1 MNNTQ
6 VEMPRGAVPVYP
18 YRSGITDVSYADQ
31 PWIIGQYSGYTSPEE
46 TNLRFRKLIA
56 SGQQGVAVAMDLPTQ
71 LGMDPGHPLADG
83 EVGRVGVSIACA
95 DDMAA
100 LFADIPLS
108 SVRQISTTANSIAP
122 MFGAMILAVA
132 ERRGEALDS
141 FSIRLQN
148 DVLKEYVARGTQIF
162 PAEHGARLSVDV
174 VEYCATHLPK
184 WVPMCVSGYHMRDA
198 GSTREQEVGFTLANA
213 QEYLD
218 LAVARGVDIARFAR
232 SMSWFMGASPEFLK
246 EAAKF
251 RACRE
256 LWATLLADRYGV
268 RDPEAL
274 KLRINCYTLGGEM
287 SAFEISNNSVRVTLA
302 AVGAVLGGVQSLF
315 CSSIDEALGLPTD
328 ETARLSIQT
337 QRIILQEAG
346 IAEWIDPVGGAPAI
360 ELATDEIVR
369 AAREIAGQ
377 VGEQGGAI
385 PAIESGWMRGEI
397 DRSAWERNL
406 HEREHARIGEPGPGE
421 SGAADISVAGFP
433 VDTTYGPRRAEEFA
447 QWRARRPRQ
456 QVQRALERLAAAA
469 AEPGNLMPAFID
481 AFRSDLTIGEVTDVL
496 IRQFGTVN
504 VGRQVE
510 PEPAR
515 VAE

>member
-1 MNNTQ
+1 
-6 VEMPRGAVPVYP
+6 
-18 YRSGITDVSYADQ
+18 
-31 PWIIGQYSGYTSPEE
+31 
-46 TNLRFRKLIA
+46 
-56 SGQQGVAVAMDLPTQ
+56 MDLPTQ
-71 LGMDPGHPLADG
+71 LGMDPGHPLAEG

-337 QRIILQEAG
+337 QRIILREAG

-377 VGEQGGAI
+377 VGGQGGAI

-433 VDTTYGPRRAEEFA
+433 VDTSYGPRRAEEFA

-504 VGRQVE
+504 VGRQAE